1 MAVLSAA
8 LAFAITMLILSMVAS
23 VFVETLHRFIG
34 LRETGLRIMMGHVY
48 DRVIAPYI
56 DKQGG
61 NAAGLR
67 GHFTDLMTVNRA
79 PAGQAK
85 GSPNAVA
92 VNFASDEKSL
102 DRGLL
107 SWIWGGRRLARLGSG
122 EFMSRLAG
130 SEFGDHVS
138 EAIRS
143 AGLADPDQ
151 ALKDI
156 AARFDQM
163 GRESSV
169 FFERRARLVSILA
182 AMVVAWLMYVH
193 PYQLISTFM
202 SNPEVTEEVIKLQD
216 KTLEQFSAE
225 QEAEIKRK
233 QDAVNKANDEALKAE
248 SDAAQKQD
256 DDTLKAN
263 AEKERE
269 EAEVALKQLQE
280 AIATG
285 EKAILSLQEIGVPV
299 GWTKQRLDE
308 AGYFTAYGLPWPDFG
323 NSAWFKTTLWLL
335 LGGLLVGLGGPFWHD
350 AVKSLSSIRGVLG
363 GAKSLA
369 NTGES
374 AEWKG
379 GGDGSSRQP
388 ETPVENYHAGRAGRE
403 AEIVIEAE
411 DEAAVG

>member
-34 LRETGLRIMMGHVY
+34 LREKGLRIMIGHVY

-61 NAAGLR
+61 NAAALR
-67 GHFTDLMTVNRA
+67 DSFTDLMTVNRA

-85 GSPNAVA
+85 GSPKAA
-92 VNFASDEKSL
+92 AFDFTSDDDSNE
-102 DRGLL
+102 RGLL
-107 SWIWGGRRLARLGSG
+107 SWIWGGRRLARLGSS

-138 EAIRS
+138 EAIKS

-169 FFERRARLVSILA
+169 FFERRARLVSVMAAIL
-182 AMVVAWLMYVH
+182 VAWLMYVH
-193 PYQLISTFM
+193 PYELIRTYLDR
-202 SNPEVTEEVIKLQD
+202 PDVTEAVIAMQGKVMSQFELQVAAEAKTAAEAAQRDAAAETKLEANPSD
-216 KTLEQFSAE
+216 KTLQDDAAAKQKDLDVAVAARDKAIAAM
-225 QEAEIKRK
+225 QEAR
-233 QDAVNKANDEALKAE
+233 QALNSA
-248 SDAAQKQD
+248 
-256 DDTLKAN
+256 
-263 AEKERE
+263 
-269 EAEVALKQLQE
+269 
-280 AIATG
+280 
-285 EKAILSLQEIGVPV
+285 GVPI
-299 GWTKQRLDE
+299 GWDDSRLAQSGYLKDE
-308 AGYFTAYGLPWPDFG
+308 TFGLPWPDFG
-323 NSAWFKTTLWLL
+323 NPAWFKTTLWLL

-350 AVKSLSSIRGVLG
+350 MVKSLSSIRTLLG
-363 GAKSLA
+363 GAKSVT
-369 NTGES
+369 NTGEGD
-374 AEWKG
+374 ETKG
-379 GGDGSSRQP
+379 AAGATTKQP

-403 AEIVIEAE
+403 AEIILEAE

>member
-34 LRETGLRIMMGHVY
+34 LREKGLRNMIGHVY
-48 DRVIAPYI
+48 DRVVTPLV

-61 NAAGLR
+61 NAANFR
-67 GHFTDLMTVNRA
+67 EAFIDLMTVNRA

-85 GSPNAVA
+85 GSPKAA
-92 VNFASDEKSL
+92 AFDFTSDGSSNE
-102 DRGLL
+102 RGLL

-130 SEFGDHVS
+130 SDFGDHVS
-138 EAIRS
+138 EAIKS

-193 PYQLISTFM
+193 PYELIKTYLDK
-202 SNPEVTEEVIKLQD
+202 PEVAEAVIAMQNQIMSQYEKQVEAEAKAAAEAAKKDAVAETNLEANPDDKPLQD
-216 KTLEQFSAE
+216 
-225 QEAEIKRK
+225 EA
-233 QDAVNKANDEALKAE
+233 
-248 SDAAQKQD
+248 AARQKD
-256 DDTLKAN
+256 
-263 AEKERE
+263 
-269 EAEVALKQLQE
+269 
-280 AIATG
+280 
-285 EKAILSLQEIGVPV
+285 
-299 GWTKQRLDE
+299 LDE
-308 AGYFTAYGLPWPDFG
+308 AVAARDKAIAAMNEARQALLSAGVPIGWDDQRLADSGYFKDETLGLPWPDFS
-323 NSAWFKTTLWLL
+323 NPVWFKTTLWLV
-335 LGGLLVGLGGPFWHD
+335 LGGLLVGLGGPFWYD
-350 AVKSLSSIRGVLG
+350 AVKSLSSIRSVLG
-363 GAKSLA
+363 GAKSLT
-369 NTGES
+369 NTGEG
-374 AEWKG
+374 ADKQG
-379 GGDGSSRQP
+379 GGDGSTRQP

-403 AEIVIEAE
+403 AEIVIEAD